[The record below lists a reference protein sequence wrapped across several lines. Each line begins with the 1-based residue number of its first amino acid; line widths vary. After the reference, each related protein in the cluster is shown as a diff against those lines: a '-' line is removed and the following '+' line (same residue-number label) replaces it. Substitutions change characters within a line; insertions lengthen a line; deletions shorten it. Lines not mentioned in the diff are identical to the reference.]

1 MAKTDYNRAVFRF
14 AAKHDREV
22 RFRYAKGEKQ
32 AQIEERVVTPVSVKN
47 GLVVG
52 LDSDRE
58 DYRSYRLDRVLG
70 EVTIVTL

>member
-1 MAKTDYNRAVFRF
+1 MAKTDYNRAIFRF

-22 RFRYAKGEKQ
+22 RFRYAKGPKQ
-32 AQIEERVVTPVSVKN
+32 AQIEERSISPLSVKGN
-47 GLVVG
+47 LVVG

-70 EVTIVTL
+70 EATIVTV